1 MLLHADHGAQRS
13 TLNEL
18 HLVSFIQIPMFFLE
32 IGIDVPGVPLLG
44 FVVESL
50 QEVPA
55 SERPGAAGVGFGG
68 SKRLRLISQI
78 EKAGDATGLRID
90 FESDVRIT

>member
-1 MLLHADHGAQRS
+1 MLL
-13 TLNEL
+13 
-18 HLVSFIQIPMFFLE
+18 LE

-55 SERPGAAGVGFGG
+55 SERPGAARISFGG
-68 SKRLRLISQI
+68 SKRFRLIAQI
-78 EKAGDATGLRID
+78 EKTGDATGLRVD
-90 FESDVRIT
+90 FDLDVCIP